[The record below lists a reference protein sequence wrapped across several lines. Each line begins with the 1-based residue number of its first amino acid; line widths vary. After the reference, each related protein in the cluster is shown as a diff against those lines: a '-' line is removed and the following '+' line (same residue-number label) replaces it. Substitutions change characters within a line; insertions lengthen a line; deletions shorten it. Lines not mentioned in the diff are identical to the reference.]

1 MKLRVLAWALA
12 GLGGLASQ
20 CALAQSAQGVDH
32 IVAVVNSEPVVNSEL
47 RLETQRMLQQIS
59 QQRQTPPPALE
70 LRRLVLERII
80 NEKVQLQQAA
90 ETGLRVDEAA
100 VNQAEQNIATQNK
113 MDVAELRRRI
123 VREGTTVTA
132 FRTQLRDQLT
142 LTRLH
147 EREVTG
153 RIRVSD
159 ADVERALQEQRS
171 EKADPFSF
179 DINLAQILIAVPENV
194 TEPQLALL
202 TTQANKVFERAR
214 AGEDFNKLVQEVSAA
229 DKANGGA
236 LGLRRA
242 DRYPPAF
249 VLATQ
254 QLPEGGIASVVRS
267 GAGLHILK
275 VLEKRNPAAVPEFVT
290 ETHARHILLRAAT
303 QIAQEAAI
311 KRLSEIRER
320 VVSGKADFAEL
331 AKEVSVDGSAPK
343 GGDLGWARPGMF
355 VPEFEDAMNRL
366 ANGEVS
372 PPIASRFGM
381 HLIQVTERRRKDLEP
396 REIRELM
403 RNKLREGK
411 YEETF
416 NNWARDLRDRA
427 FVEMREPPQ

>member
-1 MKLRVLAWALA
+1 MKLRIWALA
-12 GLGGLASQ
+12 LAGVCSLTPHL
-20 CALAQSAQGVDH
+20 ALAQSAQQADH
-32 IVAVVNSEPVVNSEL
+32 IVAVVNSEPIVNSEV
-47 RLETQRMLQQIS
+47 RQEMQRMAQQYA
-59 QQRQTPPPALE
+59 QQRQPAPPADE
-70 LRRLVLERII
+70 LRRLVLERLI

-90 ETGLRVDEAA
+90 ETGIKIDDAA
-100 VNQAEQNIATQNK
+100 INQAEQNIATQNK

-123 VREGTTVTA
+123 VREGTTVAA
-132 FRTQLRDQLT
+132 FRAQLRDQLT
-142 LTRLH
+142 LNRLH
-147 EREVTG
+147 EREVAG

-159 ADVERALQEQRS
+159 ADVERALLEQRGD
-171 EKADPFSF
+171 KVDPFTLE
-179 DINLAQILIAVPENV
+179 INLAQILIAVPENV
-194 TEPQLALL
+194 TEAQMAAL
-202 TTQANKVFERAR
+202 TVQANKALERAR
-214 AGEDFNKLVQEVSAA
+214 AGEDFGKLVQELSAA

-254 QLPEGGIASVVRS
+254 QLAEGGISAVVRS

-275 VLEKRNPAAVPEFVT
+275 VIEKRNPAAVPEFVV

-303 QIAQEAAI
+303 QVAQEAAF

-320 VVSGKADFAEL
+320 VVSGKGDFAEL
-331 AKEVSVDGSAPK
+331 AKEVSVDGSAPR

-355 VPEFEDAMNRL
+355 VPEFEDVMNRL
-366 ANGEVS
+366 ADGEIS
-372 PPIASRFGM
+372 QPIASRFGV

-403 RNKLREGK
+403 RNRLREGK

>member
-1 MKLRVLAWALA
+1 MKFRFWVLALA
-12 GLGGLASQ
+12 GFCSLTPQLA
-20 CALAQSAQGVDH
+20 AAQTAQPVDH
-32 IVAVVNSEPVVNSEL
+32 IVAVVNSEPIVNSEV
-47 RLETQRMLQQIS
+47 RSEMQRMQQQFS
-59 QQRQTPPPALE
+59 QARQPVPPPEE
-70 LRRLVLERII
+70 LRRLVLDRII
-80 NEKVQLQQAA
+80 NERVQLQQAA
-90 ETGLRVDEAA
+90 ESGVRVDDAA
-100 VNQAEQNIATQNK
+100 IDQAEQNIATQNK
-113 MDVAELRRRI
+113 MDVPELRRRI
-123 VREGTTVTA
+123 AREGTSVAA

-147 EREVTG
+147 EREVAG
-153 RIRVSD
+153 RIRISD
-159 ADVERALQEQRS
+159 ADVERALQAQRS
-171 EKADPFSF
+171 AVDPFSLE
-179 DINLAQILIAVPENV
+179 INLAQILIAVPE
-194 TEPQLALL
+194 TATDAQRSTL
-202 TTQANKVFERAR
+202 TTQAEKVLQRAR
-214 AGEDFNKLVQEVSAA
+214 NGEDFNKLVQELSAT

-242 DRYPPAF
+242 DRYPPSF

-254 QLPEGGIASVVRS
+254 QLAAGGISEVVRS

-275 VLEKRNPAAVPEFVT
+275 VLEKRNPAAVPETVV

-303 QIAQEAAI
+303 QIAQETAL

-320 VVSGKADFAEL
+320 VTAGKADFAAM

-366 ANGEVS
+366 ADGEIS

-403 RNKLREGK
+403 RNQLREGK

-416 NNWARDLRDRA
+416 TNWARDLRDRA
-427 FVEMREPPQ
+427 FVEMRESPQ

>member
-1 MKLRVLAWALA
+1 MKLRVWALA
-12 GLGGLASQ
+12 LVGVCSLIPYLAM
-20 CALAQSAQGVDH
+20 AQSAQQVDH
-32 IVAVVNSEPVVNSEL
+32 IVAVVNSEPIVNSEV
-47 RLETQRMLQQIS
+47 RLEIKRMAQQFA
-59 QQRQTPPPALE
+59 QQRQPAPPADE
-70 LRRLVLERII
+70 LRRLVLERLI

-90 ETGLRVDEAA
+90 ETGIRIDDAA
-100 VNQAEQNIATQNK
+100 INQAEQNVATQNK

-123 VREGTTVTA
+123 AREGTTVAA
-132 FRTQLRDQLT
+132 FRAQLRDQLT
-142 LTRLH
+142 LSRLH
-147 EREVTG
+147 EREVAG
-153 RIRVSD
+153 RIRISD
-159 ADVERALQEQRS
+159 ADVERALQEQRGD
-171 EKADPFSF
+171 KVDPFSL

-194 TEPQLALL
+194 TEAQLATL
-202 TTQANKVFERAR
+202 TAQANKVLERAR
-214 AGEDFNKLVQEVSAA
+214 AGEDFGKLVQEVSAA

-254 QLPEGGIASVVRS
+254 QLAEGGISALVRS

-303 QIAQEAAI
+303 QVAQEAAF
-311 KRLSEIRER
+311 KRLSDIRER

-331 AKEVSVDGSAPK
+331 AKEVSVDGSGPR

-355 VPEFEDAMNRL
+355 VPEFEEAMNRL
-366 ANGEVS
+366 TNGEIS

-403 RNKLREGK
+403 RNQLREGK